1 MHNIKA
7 FSTLLKVHIVRI
19 WYFPSHFCKILTK
32 RGSQWERERV
42 NSSLETHTIIPWN
55 SSSSLG
61 VSSLSLSLIQKT
73 ISITSFIATLL
84 YLHVLLWPSYILGGF
99 WRERHVVTPVIA
111 PRVTFHLWRITVQA
125 RTWGFS
131 CQMFVVLQN
140 LVMFQWERKVHGIY
154 TGDFNYFVY
163 HCIEFNSRFG
173 LIVNNKHEE

>member
-1 MHNIKA
+1 MI
-7 FSTLLKVHIVRI
+7 FSISFLQNTNQ
-19 WYFPSHFCKILTK
+19 K
-32 RGSQWERERV
+32 RESMRERE
-42 NSSLETHTIIPWN
+42 SKLIPWN
-55 SSSSLG
+55 SYHHPLKLISSSLG

-84 YLHVLLWPSYILGGF
+84 YLHVLLLPSYKLGGF

>member
-1 MHNIKA
+1 MI
-7 FSTLLKVHIVRI
+7 FSISFLQNTNQ
-19 WYFPSHFCKILTK
+19 K
-32 RGSQWERERV
+32 RESMRERK
-42 NSSLETHTIIPWN
+42 SKLIPWN
-55 SSSSLG
+55 SYHHPLKLIIIPWSFL
-61 VSSLSLSLIQKT
+61 SLSLSLIQKT

-84 YLHVLLWPSYILGGF
+84 YLHVLLLPSYKLGGF

-140 LVMFQWERKVHGIY
+140 LAMFQWERKVHGIY

>member
-19 WYFPSHFCKILTK
+19 WYFASHICKILTK
-32 RGSQWERERV
+32 REFKSQGVNERERESERV
-42 NSSLETHTIIPWN
+42 HSSLETHTIIPW
-55 SSSSLG
+55 SFP
-61 VSSLSLSLIQKT
+61 SLSLSYKKRYR
-73 ISITSFIATLL
+73 SHLL
-84 YLHVLLWPSYILGGF
+84 LLHVLLWPSYILGGF

-163 HCIEFNSRFG
+163 HCIEFDSRFG

>member
-19 WYFPSHFCKILTK
+19 WYFASHICKILTK
-32 RGSQWERERV
+32 REFKSQGVNERERERE
-42 NSSLETHTIIPWN
+42 STLIPWN
-55 SSSSLG
+55 SYYHPLEFP
-61 VSSLSLSLIQKT
+61 LSLSLIQKT

-84 YLHVLLWPSYILGGF
+84 YLHVLLLPSYKLGGF